1 MTTTNQIKNCK
12 ILGSWGEDEEKLRG
26 LTSVEGR
33 GSCQILLQKGLS
45 LLNFCIS
52 ILTSPRQLI
61 LPDKWL
67 GYRHSSSLLALW
79 QVLHPKI
86 TGQTTLSHISPGHTH
101 SPGKLC
107 RLLLCPSHSPCHSCP
122 QKGGNRLAWC
132 TESLPSSKDHIA
144 YHRRWPPLWR
154 LQPLQVPCTLQTHTT
169 KPNSSKFS
177 KGRSNQNKT
186 QVYYSPLFI
195 MGGLV

>member
-1 MTTTNQIKNCK
+1 MTTTNQIQNRK
-12 ILGSWGEDEEKLRG
+12 ILESWGEDEEKLWDLPSG
-26 LTSVEGR
+26 EGR
-33 GSCQILLQKGLS
+33 GSCQTLRQKGLS
-45 LLNFCIS
+45 LLNFYNT
-52 ILTSPRQLI
+52 ILTSPSQLI
-61 LPDKWL
+61 LPGNWL

-86 TGQTTLSHISPGHTH
+86 TGQTTLSHISPGHVH

-122 QKGGNRLAWC
+122 QKGGNRWAWY

-144 YHRRWPPLWR
+144 YHRMWPPLWR

-177 KGRSNQNKT
+177 KGGSNQNRT
-186 QVYYSPLFI
+186 QVYYSFLFI